1 MKYGPCRYTGF
12 IKPGQI
18 PNFCSIRKHVVII
31 SPHAYKLLGTD
42 YRHTETSVSGGY
54 LTHILVNLKSESKQK
69 HHQKF
74 VGGILILHKNELSH
88 NHKLAQA
95 IIEQCEFDEL
105 SHPVCGIDQTSSKHC
120 LIRHLK
126 NHTGWTRYKPEF
138 ESSTPKSVV
147 LGYPIRRPLSTNSE
161 LAEQLVYVYS

>member
-31 SPHAYKLLGTD
+31 SPHAYRLLGTD

-95 IIEQCEFDEL
+95 IIEQCEFEEL

-126 NHTGWTRYKPEF
+126 NHTG
-138 ESSTPKSVV
+138 
-147 LGYPIRRPLSTNSE
+147 
-161 LAEQLVYVYS
+161 

>member
-1 MKYGPCRYTGF
+1 MGHVDTRAF
-12 IKPGQI
+12 LNLVRSQI
-18 PNFCSIRKHVVII
+18 FALFASMLLSFPRMRIDYWARII
-31 SPHAYKLLGTD
+31 
-42 YRHTETSVSGGY
+42 RHTETSVSGGY

-74 VGGILILHKNELSH
+74 VGGILILHKNALSH

-95 IIEQCEFDEL
+95 IIEQCEFEEL

-126 NHTGWTRYKPEF
+126 NHTG
-138 ESSTPKSVV
+138 
-147 LGYPIRRPLSTNSE
+147 
-161 LAEQLVYVYS
+161 